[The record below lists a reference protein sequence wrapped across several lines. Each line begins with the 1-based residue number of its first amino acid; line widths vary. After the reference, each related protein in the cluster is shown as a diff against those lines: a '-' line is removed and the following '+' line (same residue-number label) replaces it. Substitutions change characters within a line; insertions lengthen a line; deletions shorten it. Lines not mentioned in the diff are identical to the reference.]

1 MANLESPEFLSR
13 QLQIKPN
20 GTVFNDIEVG
30 FTFIRGG
37 KLDFASYIKVA
48 TFALVAVLS
57 VFAF

>member
-37 KLDFASYIKVA
+37 NFASYIKVA

>member
-37 KLDFASYIKVA
+37 KFASYIKVA